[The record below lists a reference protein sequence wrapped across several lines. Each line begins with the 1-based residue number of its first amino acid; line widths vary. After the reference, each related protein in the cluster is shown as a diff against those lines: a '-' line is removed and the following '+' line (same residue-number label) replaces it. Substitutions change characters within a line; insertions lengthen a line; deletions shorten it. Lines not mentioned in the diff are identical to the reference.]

1 MPSCRCTEAE
11 LSTIEYYIG
20 TTAMVAMND
29 ISMGLGFLHL
39 FFVLNVE
46 AGIYLKFIY
55 NISTLPFLGLCYRL
69 FFLDVAA

>member
-1 MPSCRCTEAE
+1 
-11 LSTIEYYIG
+11 
-20 TTAMVAMND
+20 MVAMND
-29 ISMGLGFLHL
+29 ISMGLGFLGFCIF